1 MTGGQRDDSLKDG
14 INGELP
20 SIPGATMT
28 GMKTFVNRQ
37 GEEVKSEIEF
47 STYPASETESQDT
60 LPFSKHVLA
69 PASREQNSFRDQS

>member
-1 MTGGQRDDSLKDG
+1 
-14 INGELP
+14 
-20 SIPGATMT
+20 MT
-28 GMKTFVNRQ
+28 GMNTFVNRQ

-69 PASREQNSFRDQS
+69 PASREQKFFRDQS